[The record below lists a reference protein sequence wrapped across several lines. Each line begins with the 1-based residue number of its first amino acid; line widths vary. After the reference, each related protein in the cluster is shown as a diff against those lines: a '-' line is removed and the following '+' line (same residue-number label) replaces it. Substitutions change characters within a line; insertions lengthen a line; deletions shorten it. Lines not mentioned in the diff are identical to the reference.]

1 MSISACSYR
10 EQGFT
15 LIEMMIALALLAFGF
30 LATSQLLYIA
40 AASASL
46 ARSKSTAGVAAQN
59 MIESL
64 GDTYRRN
71 ALSPDLTF
79 GNHGPLQTQ
88 VANPTDESIL
98 NRYDVRWT
106 VESVPDP
113 RPGKAINA
121 RRVRITV
128 TPVLDSGAANNKVGL
143 NKTLNVATVFS
154 PKV

>member
-15 LIEMMIALALLAFGF
+15 LIETMIALAFLAFGL

-40 AASASL
+40 ASSASL

-71 ALSPDLTF
+71 ALSPDLTL
-79 GNHGPLQTQ
+79 GYHGPLQTQ
-88 VANPTDESIL
+88 VANPTDEGIL
-98 NRYDVRWT
+98 NRYDVRWI
-106 VESVPDP
+106 VESVSDP

-128 TPVLDSGAANNKVGL
+128 TPVLDSGAANDKAGL
-143 NKTLNVATVFS
+143 NKILNVATVFS